1 MSRHYPEA
9 NYPGESRAFPLLTQE
24 EHDLLFTLIRCA
36 SNELSTPHKD
46 VEPGGYADLLY
57 GLDRKLSLYR
67 LQRRELLGAE

>member
-9 NYPGESRAFPLLTQE
+9 NYPGQSHPFPMLTQE
-24 EHDLLFTLIRCA
+24 EHDLLYTLIRMA

-46 VEPGGYADLLY
+46 AKPGGYVDSLY

>member
-1 MSRHYPEA
+1 MNRHYPEA

-24 EHDLLFTLIRCA
+24 EHDLLYEIIRNA